1 MAHGVRGDRRCSRG
15 ETIVTS
21 PDGVKNGSKM
31 AHGVVAR
38 TPVPMKLLIAIPAFN
53 EEASIQRTIE
63 RCLHARQEIIDG
75 SPVTHVEI
83 TVVSDGS
90 TDRTVELAGRFGDR
104 IKLIVF
110 PRNRGYGAAIKE
122 AWARSNAE
130 LLGFLDADGTCEPRF
145 FMQLVNAL
153 AEHRADMALGCR
165 LNQHSRMPWV
175 RQIGNV
181 VFASILTLLSSSRV
195 RDTASGMRVVRRA
208 CLPELLP
215 LPDGLHFTPAMS
227 ARAMLGGRVRI
238 VEIDMSYAEREG
250 RSKLRPGRDGLRFM
264 KAILDAALLYRP
276 ARPLA
281 ILGLAWLAVA
291 VVLMLTPTAY
301 YLAHRS
307 VQEWM
312 IYRFVVSHLAGTLA
326 GLLLCAS
333 YLTDR
338 IVAMALNRRTASLW
352 DRWFSGR
359 LIWAVPPVLL
369 IGGGLLVL
377 PSFLELVRTGAT
389 YEHWSRFIAM
399 SFCWVLAAIIAVTKV
414 IEYVLDLLGAQLAQN
429 TSTTD

>member
-1 MAHGVRGDRRCSRG
+1 MCHATTVGVSL
-15 ETIVTS
+15 T
-21 PDGVKNGSKM
+21 
-31 AHGVVAR
+31 
-38 TPVPMKLLIAIPAFN
+38 MKLLIAIPALN
-53 EEASIQRTIE
+53 EEASIQQIIE
-63 RCLHARQEIIDG
+63 RCLQARQDIVDT
-75 SPVTHVEI
+75 SLVTQVEI

-110 PRNRGYGAAIKE
+110 PKNRGYGAAIKE
-122 AWARSNAE
+122 AWAHSNAD
-130 LLGFLDADGTCEPRF
+130 LLGFLDADGTCEPKF
-145 FMQLVNAL
+145 FSHLVNAL
-153 AEHRADMALGCR
+153 EEHEADVVLGCR
-165 LNQHSRMPWV
+165 LNENSKMPWV
-175 RQIGNV
+175 RRIGNII
-181 VFASILTLLSSSRV
+181 FASMLTLLSSSRV

-227 ARAMLGGRVRI
+227 ARAMFSDTLRI
-238 VEIDMSYAEREG
+238 VEIDMSYHEREG
-250 RSKLRPGRDGLRFM
+250 ESKLRPGKDGIRFV

-281 ILGLAWLAVA
+281 ILGLCWLAVA
-291 VVLMLTPTAY
+291 VVLMLTPTAHY
-301 YLAHRS
+301 VKYRS

-333 YLTDR
+333 YLTGR
-338 IVAMALNRRTASLW
+338 MVALALNRRSRHLLDWFFAS
-352 DRWFSGR
+352 R
-359 LIWAVPPVLL
+359 LVWAVPPILL

-399 SFCWVLAAIIAVTKV
+399 SFCWVLASIIAVTGV
-414 IEYVLDLLGAQLAQN
+414 IDYVLGLLGTQLAYN
-429 TSTTD
+429 TTAAE